1 MYANATV
8 PELRVT
14 KTFAALILSV
24 TLIGC
29 PADRAADST
38 LRGAAV
44 DVPIPMRDAPPPVL
58 SIITRLRG
66 PESAIHDP
74 AQDVYFITNLHGG
87 LQTID
92 NNGFITRV
100 DAKTLDVQL
109 KWIEGGRNGV
119 TLDAPKGMAIVGE
132 TLWVA
137 DIKGVRKFD
146 RRTGEPR
153 GVVTLP
159 GATLINDLTTDGTSV
174 YVSDTGLRVAPGGT
188 FYETGTDAIWKITN
202 DRPEKIAAGA
212 QLLHPNG
219 IEFVDG
225 KVWAVSFGPNELYA
239 VDEGKAKTLA
249 HLPDGQLDGVVRL
262 DDGSVLISSWGGEG
276 IYRGVP
282 GMRFDPILT
291 GMDTPADIGYDSK
304 RHRLLVPNSGANQVT
319 IHAVR

>member
-1 MYANATV
+1 MT
-8 PELRVT
+8 R
-14 KTFAALILSV
+14 TFAAFILSV

-29 PADRAADST
+29 PADRVADST

-44 DVPIPMRDAPPPVL
+44 DVPVPMRQAAPPVL

-66 PESAIHDP
+66 PESVLHDA
-74 AQDVYFITNLHGG
+74 AQDVYFISNLHGG
-87 LQTID
+87 LQTVD

-132 TLWVA
+132 TLWVS

-146 RRTGEPR
+146 RRTGAPR
-153 GVVTLP
+153 GAVALP
-159 GATLINDLTTDGTSV
+159 GATLINDLVTDGTSV
-174 YVSDTGLRVAPGGT
+174 YVSDTGLRVGPGGT
-188 FYETGTDAIWKITN
+188 FYETGTDAIWKITA

-212 QLLHPNG
+212 HLLHPNG
-219 IEFVDG
+219 LEFVDG
-225 KVWAVSFGPNELYA
+225 KVWAVSFGPNELYE
-239 VDEGKAKTLA
+239 VDGGKAETLA
-249 HLPDGQLDGVVRL
+249 RLPDGQLDGVVRL

-276 IYRGVP
+276 VYRGKP
-282 GMRFDPILT
+282 GQRFEPILT
-291 GMDTPADIGYDSK
+291 GMDAPADLGYDAK

-319 IHAVR
+319 IHAVQ